1 MIRNRNSFTSHHHHK
16 LQKDIFVIFHLSQ
29 EHLIILLISFSC
41 LTSLSVLINDTM
53 NALLAQAW
61 IIMHM
66 LGREL
71 SVLPKNQ
78 LN

>member
-1 MIRNRNSFTSHHHHK
+1 MIRNRNSFTSHHHK
-16 LQKDIFVIFHLSQ
+16 LQKDIFVIFHLLQ
-29 EHLIILLISFSC
+29 EHLIILLICFSC
-41 LTSLSVLINDTM
+41 LTRFSILIDDTM